1 MCVTWCRCEPRDR
14 ALWPVRFLES
24 PDNFSGPESGILIK
38 IERIKTRPLFL
49 LLTDSLDHI
58 ICKNIETSILDL
70 NKSSFS
76 ALLIIG
82 TFKKRYPLDV

>member
-1 MCVTWCRCEPRDR
+1 MARSVPRKSR
-14 ALWPVRFLES
+14 QLF
-24 PDNFSGPESGILIK
+24 GPGIRYSNQNLK
-38 IERIKTRPLFL
+38 NQNAASFL
-49 LLTDSLDHI
+49 LLTDSFDHI